1 MGLRF
6 LISNTLVCSARGRMC
21 INGLMKHLPQ
31 QISGKLQRLVL
42 WEHAGDTDDDH
53 HHDAHTDTDQHD
65 DGVVYYFS
73 LLPISFPVDSKT
85 NYVLDDTWSSF
96 IHLWWICPWWR
107 QCQYCLVRIFIIG
120 DKGVWGVM
128 GRVEPEISDIHC
140 TAGQGQSQCLLGP
153 IKWVTKTQQNTWVLI
168 VVILIK
174 PLQYFHS
181 NEKKTVTS

>member
-1 MGLRF
+1 MVKNEMSKRHRMIFKSVAMPCFICTKLVRIRF
-6 LISNTLVCSARGRMC
+6 EPI
-21 INGLMKHLPQ
+21 
-31 QISGKLQRLVL
+31 RLD
-42 WEHAGDTDDDH
+42 ET
-53 HHDAHTDTDQHD
+53 TCYDQHD

-85 NYVLDDTWSSF
+85 NYVFDDTWSSF

-128 GRVEPEISDIHC
+128 GRVEPDISDIHC

-153 IKWVTKTQQNTWVLI
+153 IKWVTKTQQNTWVVI

-181 NEKKTVTS
+181 NEKKAVTS